1 MCIISLSH
9 TPPEIRTDDYTL
21 ETHFYES
28 LSSLPSLLS
37 CSTLNPHPS
46 QTTTEKI
53 KPNHPAVVT
62 SRPTP
67 TTPAGI
73 TPQPWGITPLPL
85 ARCAPPFHTTTIIH
99 PPTTATCVLHEAQL
113 YLPIVDACFPPIQH
127 PLNPLSP
134 PPLPRPSTPPFFPF
148 SLLFLSRA
156 SGSPNL
162 PRARESLPITV

>member
-1 MCIISLSH
+1 MITRLKLISMNHCLHCHRCYRVVLS
-9 TPPEIRTDDYTL
+9 
-21 ETHFYES
+21 THIH
-28 LSSLPSLLS
+28 LKLL
-37 CSTLNPHPS
+37 
-46 QTTTEKI
+46 QKKI

-85 ARCAPPFHTTTIIH
+85 ARCAPPFHTTTTIIH

-127 PLNPLSP
+127 PLNPLSSS
-134 PPLPRPSTPPFFPF
+134 LTPAVYSP
-148 SLLFLSRA
+148 FLSLFPVIPVSCKRVPKPASRARA
-156 SGSPNL
+156 SRSPSEE
-162 PRARESLPITV
+162 AIHG